1 MPIEDSAAAAALPE
15 DEDESPVHE
24 EQDDQMPIREL
35 RLPSEPSEEERK
47 LYGLTHLPI
56 KSWCSVCTRA
66 RARDDPHGHEQDD
79 VRLGEPLDGPE
90 RLQMDYV
97 DVISAHRADE
107 LTPIEETV
115 RGFNW

>member
-1 MPIEDSAAAAALPE
+1 MEDIL
-15 DEDESPVHE
+15 
-24 EQDDQMPIREL
+24 
-35 RLPSEPSEEERK
+35 
-47 LYGLTHLPI
+47 
-56 KSWCSVCTRA
+56 
-66 RARDDPHGHEQDD
+66 
-79 VRLGEPLDGPE
+79 E